1 MGMTPQTPSRGE
13 KLQNST
19 LQSDVPVTVGH
30 LKALFRSTSN
40 LLDVAAEQR
49 RGLIEQ
55 IGVGTYLYQML
66 GRHADC
72 SATCLYAIVWRD
84 RIERLAD
91 GVLNEEEGLA
101 EYLVRRSL
109 DAQTLPRFIICK
121 EGRWLFI

>member
-1 MGMTPQTPSRGE
+1 MGMTPQTPSKGE

-19 LQSDVPVTVGH
+19 LQPDVTVGH

-55 IGVGTYLYQML
+55 IGVDTYLYQML
-66 GRHADC
+66 GRHADR

-91 GVLNEEEGLA
+91 GVLSEEEGLA
-101 EYLVRRSL
+101 EYLTRRSL
-109 DAQTLPRFIICK
+109 DAQTLPRFVICK